1 MSLLQF
7 EGYKFDPNGEYVRRW
22 LPELARLPTE
32 WIHHPW
38 DAPES
43 VLQAAGIE
51 LGSNYPLPI
60 VEIDAAKERLEEA
73 LSQMW
78 QLEAAARA
86 SIENGMEEGHGDST
100 DEFVPIAFP
109 QAMQMEMEPNV
120 SVRNN
125 NPTITAIRRYE
136 DQIVPSMSSSFFR
149 TEDEEISVDIR
160 NSVVDSRAEVPII
173 SM

>member
-7 EGYKFDPNGEYVRRW
+7 EGYKFDPKGEYVRRW

-38 DAPES
+38 DAPEP

-51 LGSNYPLPI
+51 LGYNYPLPI
-60 VEIDAAKERLEEA
+60 VEIDAAKERLEDA

-78 QLEAAARA
+78 QREAATRA

-100 DEFVPIAFP
+100 DFVPIAFP
-109 QAMQMEMEPNV
+109 QTMQMEMVPETA
-120 SVRNN
+120 RNN
-125 NPTITAIRRYE
+125 TTRNAIRCYD

-149 TEDEEISVDIR
+149 TEDEESSVDIR
-160 NSVVDSRAEVPII
+160 NSVVESRAEVPI
-173 SM
+173 MLMYN